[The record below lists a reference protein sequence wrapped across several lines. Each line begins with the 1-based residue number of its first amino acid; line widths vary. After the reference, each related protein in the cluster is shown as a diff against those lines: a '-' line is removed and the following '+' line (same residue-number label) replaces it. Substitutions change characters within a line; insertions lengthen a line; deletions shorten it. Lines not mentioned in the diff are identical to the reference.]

1 MKNNNCGNIMVSY
14 ALIVVLQVL
23 LVVFISK
30 MAMDYMT
37 VEFNNSP
44 QLIELSSAPQEVIEL
59 ISSIIN

>member
-1 MKNNNCGNIMVSY
+1 MKKNNCGNIMVSY

-37 VEFNNSP
+37 VEFNNLP
-44 QLIELSSAPQEVIEL
+44 QLMELSSAPQEVIEL